1 MANTKIPSELIADNS
16 VGIAA
21 LNVSDGSDGQALTTN
36 GAGTLSFSTIS
47 SGATSLNGLSDC
59 KTFGTSSLLVGDSD
73 TGTIDAANY
82 NTGLGVDVFAALTS
96 GDQNTAI
103 GWTALTANTTGHS
116 NVGCG
121 DQTLAANTTGTQNVA
136 VGSAALYAN
145 TTASNNTAVGYGSN
159 VSKHH
164 RTFKCSTGL
173 SFFLYKYYR
182 KPKYW
187 TWISSII

>member
-82 NTGLGVDVFAALTS
+82 NTGLGVGVFNALTS
-96 GDQNTAI
+96 GDYNVAI
-103 GWTALTANTTGHS
+103 GYQAGDSITTGGTNVLVGGLAGDSITTGEANTSLGHNS
-116 NVGCG
+116 
-121 DQTLAANTTGTQNVA
+121 L
-136 VGSAALYAN
+136 GSN
-145 TTASNNTAVGYGSN
+145 TTASNNTAIG
-159 VSKHH
+159 
-164 RTFKCSTGL
+164 
-173 SFFLYKYYR
+173 R
-182 KPKYW
+182 KA
-187 TWISSII
+187 